1 MRVGLLTG
9 EIDAFPFIL
18 ARDLG
23 MTLGAVRAMPNSE
36 YAEWAAFHQAER
48 RARKIWGKTGG

>member
-9 EIDAFPFIL
+9 DIDAFPFIL

-23 MTLGAVRAMPNSE
+23 MTLAAVRAMPNSE
-36 YAEWAAFHQAER
+36 YAEWAAFYQVER
-48 RARKIWGKTGG
+48 RVKKIWRER

>member
-1 MRVGLLTG
+1 MLRVGLLTG

-23 MTLGAVRAMPNSE
+23 MTLAAVRAMPNSE
-36 YAEWAAFHQAER
+36 YAEWVAFHRVER
-48 RARKIWGKTGG
+48 RVKKIWHT